1 MLDFEH
7 PLRSHA
13 PFLVRR
19 VFEIHHGIK
28 QRIRRRRSTILGVPS
43 PILSS
48 VEENNRKLKK
58 EFLGGK
64 NVNDPDPGIICS
76 IETQCAAE
84 KMSDE
89 DFVKEIEQGK
99 LYIGKLIE
107 QQMEITISG
116 SKKKLRLHTKT
127 HARVRNPRKVL
138 ITLLLRAIEAGHLRL
153 NQQETVIEVT
163 DWWDETPVLQRG
175 LLVWCLGLKFNEE
188 IFKENV
194 EFAEVI
200 ESEIFVN

>member
-48 VEENNRKLKK
+48 VEENNRKLKE

-116 SKKKLRLHTKT
+116 SKKKITIAHEDSCTCSEPPQSIDHSLVTSYRGWPLTT
-127 HARVRNPRKVL
+127 ESTRNC
-138 ITLLLRAIEAGHLRL
+138 
-153 NQQETVIEVT
+153 N
-163 DWWDETPVLQRG
+163 
-175 LLVWCLGLKFNEE
+175 
-188 IFKENV
+188 
-194 EFAEVI
+194 
-200 ESEIFVN
+200 